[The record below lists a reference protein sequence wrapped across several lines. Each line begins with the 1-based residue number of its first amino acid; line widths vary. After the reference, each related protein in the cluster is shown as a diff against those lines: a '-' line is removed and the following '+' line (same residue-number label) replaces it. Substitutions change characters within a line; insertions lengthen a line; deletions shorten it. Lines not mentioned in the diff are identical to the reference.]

1 MIVMSRV
8 GRGKTETIKE
18 RTVYIYLPS
27 FEMVE
32 DCGLSYGERYWVER
46 CEGYCSKYRFAR

>member
-1 MIVMSRV
+1 LIVMSRV

-32 DCGLSYGERYWVER
+32 DWCI
-46 CEGYCSKYRFAR
+46 AI